1 MLVDN
6 LLILRGD
13 GTSSAIDNTEA
24 GHNSVTRDSDTG
36 RAVVAVNKTAKKG
49 IPVGMVTNPTTGGDG
64 TRAFTVTI
72 EASDAVAFGS
82 GVEVVATFPAFTV
95 ASGDGFMVRRV
106 HTQKKYLRSVVT
118 RSTAG
123 DAGTVDPFIF
133 LGIGLMAT

>member
-24 GHNSVTRDSDTG
+24 GHDSVTRDGDTG
-36 RAVVAVNKTAKKG
+36 RAVIAVNKTAKKG
-49 IPVGMVTNPTTGGDG
+49 IPVGAILNLTTGDRVW
-64 TRAFTVTI
+64 TITI
-72 EASDAVAFGS
+72 EACDLEDFSS
-82 GVEVVATFPAFTV
+82 GNEVVATFPSV
-95 ASGDGFMVRRV
+95 VSSGSDDFMVRRV

-118 RSTAG
+118 QSVADNSG
-123 DAGTVDPFIF
+123 GCDPFIF